1 MITIKQLLDRIRWDR
16 EFGRGDFAIGY
27 YDRVARRIIRVP
39 LQDLRID
46 PADHFA
52 FDVLGSEGELHH
64 VPFHRVRQVFK
75 DGTLIWRRK
84 DD

>member
-1 MITIKQLLDRIRWDR
+1 MITIIQLLNRIRWDP

-27 YDRVARRIIRVP
+27 YDRMERRIIAVP
-39 LQDLRID
+39 LRELHID

-52 FDVLGSEGELHH
+52 FEVLDDNGVLCS

-75 DGTLIWRRK
+75 NGALIWHRK
-84 DD
+84 DE